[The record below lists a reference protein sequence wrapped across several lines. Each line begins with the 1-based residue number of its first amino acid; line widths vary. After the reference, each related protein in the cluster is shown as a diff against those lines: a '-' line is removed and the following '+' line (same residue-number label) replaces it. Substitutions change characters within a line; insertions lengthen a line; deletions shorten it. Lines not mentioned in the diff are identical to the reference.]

1 MRQEQIMTPEAGFV
15 AFPNKIAFM
24 YSRQPV
30 IVQCGDSDTYPVA
43 VTVTCD
49 TNGGASY
56 TERRRLHKG
65 RAEFDISRIMQ
76 LLAQGPDTLLQRLD
90 AGDASLAEIFSLTV
104 KIADTV
110 AFTLE
115 RGIQALYGAL
125 DAGESYGKG
134 TRSVRLYANYPQ
146 TVNLWRNLPNASF
159 AVVVNNKQY
168 ATETDATAPDCCEI
182 GIRALLG
189 DDAWADIQNARQT
202 TVLATWH
209 SRIENGQAVLNPVRV
224 FTIVPDNTPAGCG
237 TYLRWL
243 NRRGEV
249 SYWRFDNAQLET
261 AGAVAESFGRYY
273 EGDPSTPSNGGF
285 KNEDKRNFEETRR
298 QTLTSTGV
306 TDAEFET
313 LCDLQVSPVVEM
325 LGEDG
330 TLWHRVNVDAGT
342 QSRRNR
348 RDMPRLHDFEISI
361 TLPKRNTVQL

>member
-1 MRQEQIMTPEAGFV
+1 MRQQQITTPEAGFV
-15 AFPNKIAFM
+15 EYPNKIAFM

-76 LLAQGPDTLLQRLD
+76 LLAQGPDTLLERLN
-90 AGDASLAEIFSLTV
+90 AGDASLAEIFSITV

-125 DAGESYGKG
+125 DAGEVYGKSA
-134 TRSVRLYANYPQ
+134 SVRIYTNYPQ
-146 TVNLWRNLPNASF
+146 TVNIWRGSQTAPFTIA
-159 AVVVNNKQY
+159 VNNKQH
-168 ATETDATAPDCCEI
+168 TIEKDATAPDCCELDI
-182 GIRALLG
+182 KTLLG
-189 DDAWADIQNARQT
+189 DDWGKIQKAGQT
-202 TVLATWH
+202 IALTSWQ
-209 SRIENGQAVLNPVRV
+209 SRLENGQAILNPIRGL
-224 FTIVPDNTPAGCG
+224 TLVPDNTPAGCG

-249 SYWRFDNAQLET
+249 SYWHFDNAQLET

-325 LGEDG
+325 LGKDG

-348 RDMPRLHDFEISI
+348 RDTPRLHDFEISI
-361 TLPKRNTVQL
+361 TLPKRNTIQL